1 MTFTGITR
9 ALAASGFILA
19 AGFAATPAFASAQG
33 VGETEI
39 VLGTHQDLSGPLTSW
54 GVPVRNGLLMAFE
67 EINAGGG
74 VHGRQIRLVVED
86 TGYDPR
92 RAVLATQKLINRD
105 KVFAIIAALGSP
117 TVIASMP
124 LALRRGVPVLFPFTA
139 ADQTYDPYHPLKFAS
154 NIPYVHA
161 MRIGTRHFIE
171 TEGVTR
177 IGLLYQ
183 DDEFG
188 LNVKRGAEIEAAA
201 HGLEIV
207 ESTTYKRGAT
217 DFSSQIARLRAADA
231 ELIVLGTVVRETI
244 GAMQSARSLGW
255 DPIVLCSQACY
266 TPEVHDLGGDTVNGV
281 YAVSQTPIPYPDDPN
296 PKLREWVAKYNER
309 FNLVANV
316 QAVAAYTLARLF
328 AEALEKAGPEPTAES
343 FAQALV
349 DMEPWVDPDL
359 GGVPIDFNEGDHL
372 GTKSGFLAQIKDGR
386 WITLTGPMSVEADG

>member
-1 MTFTGITR
+1 MTIRNTGM
-9 ALAASGFILA
+9 ALAAGLLLA
-19 AGFAATPAFASAQG
+19 APAATPAFADAQG
-33 VGETEI
+33 VSPTEI

-54 GVPVRNGLLMAFE
+54 GVPVRNGLLMAFD
-67 EINAGGG
+67 EINAAGG
-74 VHGRQIRLVVED
+74 VNGRQIRLVVED

-171 TEGVTR
+171 TAGVTR

-188 LNVKRGAEIEAAA
+188 LNVKRGAEQEAIA
-201 HGLEIV
+201 HGFEIV

-217 DFSSQIARLRAADA
+217 DFSSQIARLRAADV
-231 ELIVLGTVVRETI
+231 ELVVLGTVVRETI

-255 DPIVLCSQACY
+255 DPIFLCSQACY

-281 YAVSQTPIPYPDDPN
+281 YAVAQTPIPYPDDPN
-296 PKLREWVAKYNER
+296 PKLREWTAAYQER

-316 QAVAAYTLARLF
+316 QAVGAYTLARLF
-328 AEALEKAGPEPTAES
+328 AEALERAGPEPTPENL
-343 FAQALV
+343 AQALV

-359 GGVPIDFNEGDHL
+359 GGVPVDFNEGDHL
-372 GTKSGFLAQIKDGR
+372 GSKSGFLAQIKDGR
-386 WITLTGPMSVEADG
+386 WVTLTEPMSVDGDS

>member
-1 MTFTGITR
+1 MTIRNTGI
-9 ALAASGFILA
+9 ALAAGLLLA
-19 AGFAATPAFASAQG
+19 APAATPAFADAQG
-33 VGETEI
+33 VSPTEI

-54 GVPVRNGLLMAFE
+54 GVPVRNGLIMAFD
-67 EINAGGG
+67 EINAAGG
-74 VHGRQIRLVVED
+74 VNGRQIRLVVED

-171 TEGVTR
+171 TAGVTR

-188 LNVKRGAEIEAAA
+188 LNVKRGAEQEAIA
-201 HGLEIV
+201 HGFEIV

-217 DFSSQIARLRAADA
+217 DFSSQIARLRAADV
-231 ELIVLGTVVRETI
+231 ELVVLGTVVRETI

-255 DPIVLCSQACY
+255 DPIFLCSQACY

-281 YAVSQTPIPYPDDPN
+281 YAVAQTPIPYPDDPN
-296 PKLREWVAKYNER
+296 PKLREWTAAYQER

-316 QAVAAYTLARLF
+316 QAVGAYTLARLF
-328 AEALEKAGPEPTAES
+328 AEALERAGPEPTPENL
-343 FAQALV
+343 AQALV

-359 GGVPIDFNEGDHL
+359 GGVPVDFHEGDHL
-372 GTKSGFLAQIKDGR
+372 GSKSGFLAQIKDGR
-386 WITLTGPMSVEADG
+386 WVTLTEPMSVDGDS